1 MWTLAWRN
9 IWRNKRRTTITA
21 ASVMFAVFFC
31 ILMRGFQ
38 IGAWNDLIDSVLR
51 SYTGY
56 VQIHAQG
63 FWENRTL
70 DYLIPENDP
79 KIKAIADL
87 KAPIKQLI
95 PRFESFALASNT
107 QKIKGVIV
115 TGITPEVEKNF
126 TRLHE
131 KIVSGSYLE
140 KNEKAVLVSQRLA
153 KFLNLAPGD
162 SLVLM
167 SQGYQGASAA
177 GLFKI
182 KGIVKLPSPEFDNQM
197 IFMPLETAQEFYSA
211 PGLITSWIVDLKSAD
226 DMKKVTHTL
235 SGYLPEQQ
243 YEVMSWH
250 EMLVEL
256 YQQYI
261 SNEGGSVI
269 MMIILYLIVGFGI
282 FGTAMMMLTERRY
295 ELGVMMAV
303 GMQRLRVSMLLSLE
317 LMFICLLGL
326 IAGLLISIP
335 VISYYHY
342 HPITFSGQMAEAYK
356 AFGMEP
362 VLSIA
367 WRTDYIFNQLINVT
381 IIANIAL
388 IYPIYS
394 IFRLNLTQALKR

>member
-1 MWTLAWRN
+1 MWSLAWRN
-9 IWRNKRRTTITA
+9 IWRNRRRTIITA
-21 ASVMFAVFFC
+21 ASVMFAVFFS

-38 IGAWNDLIDSVLR
+38 IGTWHDLIDSVLR

-79 KIKAIADL
+79 NIHAIDNL
-87 KAPIKQLI
+87 KAPVKRLI

-115 TGITPEVEKNF
+115 TGISPEVEKEF
-126 TRLHE
+126 TRLHD
-131 KIVSGSYLE
+131 KMVDGSYIE
-140 KNEKAVLVSQRLA
+140 EHDKAVLISQRLA
-153 KFLNLAPGD
+153 KFLNLSPGD
-162 SLVLM
+162 SVVLM

-177 GLFKI
+177 GLFRI

-197 IFMPLETAQEFYSA
+197 IFIPLATAQEFYSA
-211 PGLITSWIVDLKSAD
+211 HGLITSWIVDLQNAD
-226 DMKKVTHTL
+226 DVKKVTSILTNH
-235 SGYLPEQQ
+235 LPEKQ

-256 YQQYI
+256 YQQYV
-261 SNEGGSVI
+261 SDEGGSVL

-295 ELGVMMAV
+295 ELGVMIAV
-303 GMQRLRVSMLLSLE
+303 GMQRWRVSTLLSLE
-317 LMFICLLGL
+317 LLIICLLGL
-326 IAGLLISIP
+326 IAGVAISIP
-335 VISYYHY
+335 LVAYYHF
-342 HPITFSGQMAEAYK
+342 HPITFTGQMAEAYK

-362 VLSIA
+362 VMAIA
-367 WRTDYIFNQLINVT
+367 WRTDYIFNQVLNVAIIT
-381 IIANIAL
+381 IMAL
-388 IYPIYS
+388 SYPIYS
-394 IFRLNLTQALKR
+394 VFRLNLTQALKR